1 MSQPSAGEAALAR
14 RLTHTEKSER
24 DAGFSLVA
32 SWAAGLGPS
41 SPPADALKLWRAL
54 FYCMWMSDKTLVQQD
69 LALRMARML
78 RALPPAAQPPFVA
91 AFFATMRREWLGL
104 DRYRVDKFLSLI
116 RRVVCEALRAC
127 WTAGGDATR
136 RALLETLR
144 AAVCEPPLGVQLQVV
159 RVFVEELACATG
171 GARSGGAAAGEGA
184 LLAALLE
191 PLFAALRGTRD
202 KLLLEAVAQEA
213 RREALL
219 PALEA
224 ARGGP
229 DTACVP

>member
-116 RRVVCEALRAC
+116 RRVVCEALRAPPVAHASSSTNTRTTC
-127 WTAGGDATR
+127 SCTPSGGSHTA
-136 RALLETLR
+136 
-144 AAVCEPPLGVQLQVV
+144 V
-159 RVFVEELACATG
+159 RST
-171 GARSGGAAAGEGA
+171 ARSSRRV
-184 LLAALLE
+184 AALSA
-191 PLFAALRGTRD
+191 PRAPQHTVNASNTMRRTSDRNWSTR
-202 KLLLEAVAQEA
+202 
-213 RREALL
+213 
-219 PALEA
+219 
-224 ARGGP
+224 
-229 DTACVP
+229 